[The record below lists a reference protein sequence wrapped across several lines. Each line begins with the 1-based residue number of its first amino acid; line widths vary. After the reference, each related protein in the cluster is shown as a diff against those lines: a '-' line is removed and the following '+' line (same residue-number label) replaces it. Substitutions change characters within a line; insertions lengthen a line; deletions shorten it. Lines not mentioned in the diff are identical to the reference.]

1 MLYMQSKSV
10 AKLKFTLIE
19 LLVNTSISSLR
30 FFKRRNKLELQ
41 NTPLFLSGKRAAS
54 EVSRPSRWSGL
65 IESLKNTPLFLK
77 RGEGLGEGK
86 NLFSRE
92 KKFFPSPIKPF
103 TLIELL
109 VVIAIIAILAA
120 ILLPALQSA
129 RARGATS
136 SCANNIKQLNT
147 ALSHYMPDYDD
158 YVVLGARNVNYHKWS
173 ATFIAYGYIPN
184 GVLLCPSVHKW
195 QYENDIRTVKPSKTG
210 TSTSMRYVHYGINA
224 GIASDYIKTSVTS
237 KIIRVVP
244 SMKAGKAIR
253 PGRTVAFADTVLKD
267 SINSKPAYTAGFAY
281 FYGLGSGSGNIHDRH
296 NNSANV
302 SFVDGHVSTEKNAN
316 STMRA
321 FKSGSTK
328 KADLIY
334 LNPEYKD

>member
-1 MLYMQSKSV
+1 MK
-10 AKLKFTLIE
+10 
-19 LLVNTSISSLR
+19 
-30 FFKRRNKLELQ
+30 
-41 NTPLFLSGKRAAS
+41 
-54 EVSRPSRWSGL
+54 
-65 IESLKNTPLFLK
+65 
-77 RGEGLGEGK
+77 K
-86 NLFSRE
+86 NLRHAGVKNGF
-92 KKFFPSPIKPF
+92 F

-129 RARGATS
+129 RARGTTS

-147 ALSHYMPDYDD
+147 ALSYYMPDFDD
-158 YVVLGARNVNYHKWS
+158 YVVVAKRPTNYHHWS
-173 ATFIAYGYIPN
+173 ATFIAYGYIAN
-184 GVLLCPSVHKW
+184 GVLFCPAVHKW
-195 QYENDIRTVKPSKTG
+195 QYETSILTSKPSKTG
-210 TSTSMRYVHYGINA
+210 TSTAMRYVHYGINA
-224 GIASDYIKTSVTS
+224 GIASNYIKTTATS
-237 KIIRVVP
+237 ALAKTVP
-244 SMKAGKAIR
+244 TMKSGKAVR
-253 PGRTVAFADTVLKD
+253 PGRTVAFADTVLKE

-281 FYGLGSGSGNIHDRH
+281 FFGLGSGSGNIHDRH

>member
-1 MLYMQSKSV
+1 MKTKMV
-10 AKLKFTLIE
+10 EKFRHAG
-19 LLVNTSISSLR
+19 V
-30 FFKRRNKLELQ
+30 
-41 NTPLFLSGKRAAS
+41 
-54 EVSRPSRWSGL
+54 
-65 IESLKNTPLFLK
+65 KNPF
-77 RGEGLGEGK
+77 
-86 NLFSRE
+86 
-92 KKFFPSPIKPF
+92 F

-129 RARGATS
+129 RARGAAS

-147 ALSHYMPDYDD
+147 ALAYYMPENDD
-158 YVVLGARNVNYHKWS
+158 YVVVGSRPSNYHNWS
-173 ATFIAYGYIPN
+173 ATFIAYGYITN
-184 GVLLCPSVHKW
+184 GVMLCPSVHKW
-195 QYENDIRTVKPSKTG
+195 QYENDLRTVKPSKTG

-224 GIASDYIKTSVTS
+224 GIASNYINSTATSNLIKT
-237 KIIRVVP
+237 VP
-244 SMKAGKAIR
+244 TMKAGKAVR
-253 PGRTVAFADTVLKD
+253 PGKTVAFADSVCKD

-296 NNSANV
+296 SKSANV

-316 STMRA
+316 SVMRS
-321 FKSGSTK
+321 FKSGSSK